1 MPAADVT
8 SPCLHPS
15 WSAPVTLVPQTVN
28 GTVTGL
34 TTSGDF
40 TVYSV
45 SLAPYDLFSS
55 LATQAGQTTLLAN
68 PGSIEVY
75 ADTSTAT
82 LTSSAPAPGDTLRF
96 YGLVFNDHGTLRM
109 DCAQISSGVTGPLQ

>member
-1 MPAADVT
+1 M
-8 SPCLHPS
+8 
-15 WSAPVTLVPQTVN
+15 
-28 GTVTGL
+28 
-34 TTSGDF
+34 
-40 TVYSV
+40 
-45 SLAPYDLFSS
+45 SLGPYDLFSN

-75 ADTSTAT
+75 ADTSTAM

-109 DCAQISSGVTGPLQ
+109 DSARIGPGVAELSQ